1 LIEVVTEGR
10 NEEEELAAG
19 ELDDIEQGPRLDF
32 PFDFER
38 HGQPLPALKASP
50 AAPAKFAHEK
60 ISSAQTT
67 EHVTQKP
74 HYGA

>member
-1 LIEVVTEGR
+1 MIEVVTEGR

-38 HGQPLPALKASP
+38 HGQPLNVYL
-50 AAPAKFAHEK
+50 
-60 ISSAQTT
+60 
-67 EHVTQKP
+67 
-74 HYGA
+74 